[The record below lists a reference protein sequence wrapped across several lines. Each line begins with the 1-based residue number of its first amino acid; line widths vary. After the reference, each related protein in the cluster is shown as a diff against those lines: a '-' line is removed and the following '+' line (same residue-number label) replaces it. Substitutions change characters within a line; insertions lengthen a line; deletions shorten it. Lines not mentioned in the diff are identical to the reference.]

1 MPAYL
6 RAGAGRGEVQH
17 VPETPPVSDDAAGLR
32 AANAR
37 LRELLA
43 ERDEAIALLT
53 KQVQVLQSQVAD
65 LSAQVKSNSRN
76 SSRPPSS
83 DGPAKPAPKSLRKKS
98 GRKPGRPKG
107 QPGVTMQLSDHPDK
121 TVKHRPKQ
129 CSCCGKSLRRAPVT
143 GTERR
148 QVTDIPPVKAVV
160 TEHQLLTVRCGC
172 GCETKAAA
180 PDGVTAPVQYGPRIM
195 GAGIYLWHG
204 QFLSR
209 DRACLALSEMFGCA
223 PSPGALAAAARKTAG
238 LISPVLKAVTEHLV
252 RAGVVHFDETG
263 FRTAGRLAWV
273 HSASS
278 GKFVLVT
285 VHAKR
290 GKDGMKAAGVLPS
303 FRGIAV
309 HDAWKPYDTFENV
322 EGHALCG
329 AHLLRELVAVTETGT
344 GLDRAW
350 AQQAIDALLALD
362 QAAEA
367 ARQTGHAEAA
377 PDVLAEHGDWYRKAA
392 EAGIALNAGR
402 SGKLQKKRHA
412 LARRM
417 QDREDDYLRFARD
430 LRVPFTNN
438 EAERSIR
445 MSKLRIKISGCMRS
459 MTGAEEFCALRSY
472 LGTAARHG
480 VSALEALTSAF
491 QGNPWIPETR

>member
-1 MPAYL
+1 MLAYL
-6 RAGAGRGEVQH
+6 RAGPGHGGVQH
-17 VPETPPVSDDAAGLR
+17 VPEMPPAPDDAAGLR

-43 ERDEAIALLT
+43 GRDEAIALLT
-53 KQVQVLQSQVAD
+53 GELQALRAQVED

-76 SSRPPSS
+76 SSKPPSS
-83 DGPAKPAPKSLRKKS
+83 DGLAKPAPKSLRRKS

-107 QPGVTMQLSDHPDK
+107 QPGTTMRLSDHPGK
-121 TVKHRPKQ
+121 TVRHRPKQ
-129 CSCCGKSLRRAPVT
+129 CSCCGKSLKRGTVT
-143 GTERR
+143 GAERR
-148 QVTDIPPVKAVV
+148 QVTDIPPAKAVV
-160 TEHQLLTVRCGC
+160 TEHQMLTVRCSC
-172 GCETKAAA
+172 GCETKAGA
-180 PDGVTAPVQYGPRIM
+180 PDGVSAPVQYGPRIM
-195 GAGIYLWHG
+195 GIGIYLWHG

-209 DRACLALSEMFGCA
+209 DRACRALSEMFGCA

-238 LISPVLKAVTEHLV
+238 LVFPALKAVTEHLV
-252 RAGVVHFDETG
+252 RAEVVHFDETG

-273 HSASS
+273 HSASA
-278 GKFVLVT
+278 GKYVLVT

-322 EGHALCG
+322 GGHALCG
-329 AHLLRELVAVTETGT
+329 AHLLRELIAVTETGT
-344 GLDRAW
+344 DLDIAW
-350 AQQAIDALLALD
+350 ARQAIDALLALD

-367 ARQTGHAEAA
+367 ARAAGKDAVSPEA
-377 PDVLAEHGDWYRKAA
+377 LAEHEDWYRKAA
-392 EAGIALNAGR
+392 ETGIALNAGR
-402 SGKLQKKRHA
+402 SGKLHKKRHA

-417 QDREDDYLRFARD
+417 KAREDGYLRFARD
-430 LRVPFTNN
+430 LRVPFSNN

-491 QGNPWIPETR
+491 QGNPWIPETG